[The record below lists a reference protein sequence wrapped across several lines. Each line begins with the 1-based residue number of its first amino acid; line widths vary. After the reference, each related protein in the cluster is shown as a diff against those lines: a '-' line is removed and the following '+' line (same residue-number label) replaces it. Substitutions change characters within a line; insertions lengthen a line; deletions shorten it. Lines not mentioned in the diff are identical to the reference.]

1 LDIITQLVERCRED
15 DRQAQFEIYQKYSKA
30 MYNIAL
36 RMVRDSDEA
45 QDVLQDAFIAAFK
58 SIKTYNGT
66 ATFGA
71 WLKRIVIN
79 KCLDFLKKRK
89 LDIVDVES
97 VMYKIEAPETEADD
111 AVFYGVSAELVHH
124 EIKKLP
130 AGCRVIFNMYLL
142 EGYDHQEI
150 ASVLEISES
159 TSKSQYSRAKRL
171 LRERLA

>member
-1 LDIITQLVERCRED
+1 MDIIAQLVERCRED
-15 DRQAQFEIYQKYSKA
+15 DRQAQFELYQKYSKA

-36 RMVRDSDEA
+36 RMVGDSDEA
-45 QDVLQDAFIAAFK
+45 QDVLQDAFVAAFR
-58 SIKTYNGT
+58 SIKQYNGT

-89 LDIVDVES
+89 LDIVDVDT
-97 VMYKIEAPETEADD
+97 VMYKIETPEEQVDD
-111 AVFYGVSAELVHH
+111 SVFYGVSAEMVHH

-130 AGCRVIFNMYLL
+130 EGCRVVLNMYLL
-142 EGYDHQEI
+142 EGYDHSEI
-150 ASVLEISES
+150 ATVLGVSES